1 MYLRNIQMKILKAY
15 SHVMY
20 TFTSPSKLNIVPIAT
35 QILMLRISLC
45 LCVTIDAILNFDGD
59 VDANADVKCEQSGML
74 TLHQM
79 QIFISN
85 LCANFCL
92 GIVSLKFYP
101 LISRKTFRTA
111 TIVY

>member
-15 SHVMY
+15 SHVMS
-20 TFTSPSKLNIVPIAT
+20 TFTSPSKLNIVSIAT

-74 TLHQM
+74 NANITSDANIYFQ
-79 QIFISN
+79 S
-85 LCANFCL
+85 LC
-92 GIVSLKFYP
+92 KFLFGYC
-101 LISRKTFRTA
+101 
-111 TIVY
+111 